1 MFLLEQ
7 NQVGLGLIFNLSKE
21 FDKAADCFTAALQ
34 VSPNNGMLWNKL
46 GASLANGKKCDK
58 VRSIIVNC

>member
-1 MFLLEQ
+1 M
-7 NQVGLGLIFNLSKE
+7 GLGIIFMLSKE

-46 GASLANGKKCDK
+46 GASLANGKKHDK
-58 VRSIIVNC
+58 VKII